1 MMNTNPN
8 LLQVEIN
15 YCSRQENNSESQ
27 TILEENKDR
36 INKQCRLV
44 LDLLQ
49 VGYRLTVRDALLFW
63 GIGDLR
69 RRVKDLRDFHGIDI
83 KTETQKGGFKQ
94 YFL

>member
-1 MMNTNPN
+1 MILEFDFT
-8 LLQVEIN
+8 Q
-15 YCSRQENNSESQ
+15 RRENNQESQ

-49 VGYRLTVRDALLFW
+49 VGYKLTVRDALLFW

-69 RRVKDLRDFHGIDI
+69 RRVKDLKDFHGIDI
-83 KTETQKGGFKQ
+83 KTETQKGGFKI
-94 YFL
+94 YYL

>member
-1 MMNTNPN
+1 MILEFDFTK
-8 LLQVEIN
+8 
-15 YCSRQENNSESQ
+15 RRENNSESQ
-27 TILEENKDR
+27 QILEANKDR

-69 RRVKDLRDFHGIDI
+69 RRVKDLKDFHGIDI
-83 KTETQKGGFKQ
+83 KTETQKGGFKT
-94 YFL
+94 YFID

>member
-1 MMNTNPN
+1 MNQLTIDYSKR
-8 LLQVEIN
+8 L
-15 YCSRQENNSESQ
+15 ENNLESQ
-27 TILEENKDR
+27 SILEANKDR

-49 VGYRLTVRDALLFW
+49 VGYRLTVRDALIFW

-69 RRVKDLRDFHGIDI
+69 RRVKDLKDMHGIDI
-83 KTETQKGGFKQ
+83 KTETQKGGFKT